1 MFMFML
7 EVSRYYV
14 MKERGHCPRFPDLLS
29 GQCQSVSG
37 SVYRIIS
44 ACRPLHDW
52 LCNIVTAICSASP
65 VFSRRPYF
73 YCTRSLGFSH
83 RYIYFFIWPI
93 TSWSIMNWGNH
104 LYVPCQYLNSWT
116 FSFANISNVGLNCS
130 VICIIKPWHRCKVWS
145 LSCHQVLV
153 MNHQSLR

>member
-1 MFMFML
+1 ML
-7 EVSRYYV
+7 WKKGVIVQDFLIYCL
-14 MKERGHCPRFPDLLS
+14 G
-29 GQCQSVSG
+29 SVSQWVG
-37 SVYRIIS
+37 QFTELFLR
-44 ACRPLHDW
+44 AGPLHDW
-52 LCNIVTAICSASP
+52 LCNIVTPICSASP

-104 LYVPCQYLNSWT
+104 LYVPCQYLNYWT